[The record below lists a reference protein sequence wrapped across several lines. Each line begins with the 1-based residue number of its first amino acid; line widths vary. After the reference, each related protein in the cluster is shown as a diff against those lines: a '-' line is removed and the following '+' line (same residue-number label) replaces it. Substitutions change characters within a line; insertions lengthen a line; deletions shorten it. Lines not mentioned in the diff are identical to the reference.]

1 MRRGFSQIKINP
13 SLDQATGSLYLM
25 TMERKQ
31 FPEHKKGGYA
41 EVWHIAYP
49 AVLTMLSQTI
59 MTFVDAMMV
68 GRLGPTELAAVG
80 LSGTLTWG
88 LFSFFNG
95 LVNGV
100 NTFVA
105 QDYGARRFDYIG
117 RLTWQGV
124 YFSLIS
130 GVILIFISRYNFDL
144 MRLLGPEEDVQR
156 IGASYMGIRLW
167 GGVFTVL
174 YMCFSA
180 FLRGIGD
187 TRTPLKI
194 VIFINILNVA
204 GDYVLIFGKLGF
216 PMLGT
221 DGAAYATVGASAV
234 GALIFFAVF
243 VSKRSNEMF
252 STRSTWRM
260 RLDLM
265 RRLSRVGLPMG
276 LQWLLDMASF
286 IVFSALIGRIGTL
299 ELAASTTG
307 LRLMHLSFMPV
318 FGVSIAAT
326 TLVGQ
331 YIGSE
336 EIPHATRSGY
346 TAVKI
351 SMLYAG
357 LIALLFLVIPRHLV
371 MLINQDPEVV
381 KLGVMILRVAA
392 IFLLFDSMGIAANGC
407 LRGAG
412 DTRWAMIIGITYAWF
427 IFVPL
432 AYVGAMTLKGGAVGA
447 WAGATVYIIALGLT
461 YFLRFHRGK
470 WRSIKI

>member
-1 MRRGFSQIKINP
+1 
-13 SLDQATGSLYLM
+13 M
-25 TMERKQ
+25 TMDRKE

-49 AVLTMLSQTI
+49 AVLTMISHTI
-59 MTFVDAMMV
+59 MTFIDAIMV

-95 LVNGV
+95 VVNGV

-105 QDYGARRFDYIG
+105 QDYGAKRFDNIG
-117 RLTWQGV
+117 RVTWQGV
-124 YFSLIS
+124 YFALIS
-130 GVILIFISRYNFDL
+130 GGILIFVSRFNVEL
-144 MRLLGPEEDVQR
+144 MRLLGPAEDVQR
-156 IGASYMGIRLW
+156 IGASYLGIRLW
-167 GGVFTVL
+167 GGVFIVL

-194 VIFINILNVA
+194 VIFINVLNIV
-204 GDYVLIFGKLGF
+204 GDYALIFGKFGF
-216 PMLGT
+216 PELGT

-234 GALIFFAVF
+234 GALIFFLVF
-243 VSKRSNEMF
+243 VSRKSDMRFAARSG
-252 STRSTWRM
+252 WRV

-265 RRLSRVGLPMG
+265 ARLSRVGLPIG

-286 IVFSALIGRIGTL
+286 IVFTALIGRIGTL
-299 ELAASTTG
+299 QLAASTAG

-331 YIGSE
+331 YIGSKE
-336 EIPHATRSGY
+336 VPCATRAGY
-346 TAVKI
+346 TAIKL
-351 SMLYAG
+351 SMVYAG
-357 LIALLFLVIPRHLV
+357 LVALLFLAIPRQLV
-371 MLINQDPEVV
+371 MMISQDPEVV
-381 KLGVMILRVAA
+381 SLGGRILRVAA
-392 IFLLFDSMGIAANGC
+392 IFLLFDSMGIASNGC

-412 DTRWAMIIGITYAWF
+412 DTRWAMFIGVGFAWF

-432 AYVGAMTLKGGAVGA
+432 AYLGAIVLKGGAVGA
-447 WAGATVYIIALGLT
+447 WAGATGYIIALGLA
-461 YFLRFHRGK
+461 YFIRFRTGK
-470 WRSIKI
+470 WKNIKI

>member
-1 MRRGFSQIKINP
+1 MVM
-13 SLDQATGSLYLM
+13 D
-25 TMERKQ
+25 RKE

-49 AVLTMLSQTI
+49 AVLTMISHTV
-59 MTFVDAMMV
+59 MTFIDAMMV
-68 GRLGPTELAAVG
+68 GRLGPTQLAAVG

-105 QDYGARRFDYIG
+105 QDYGAKRFDNIG
-117 RLTWQGV
+117 RMTWQGV

-130 GVILIFISRYNFDL
+130 GVILVFISIYDSEL
-144 MRLLGPEEDVQR
+144 MRLLGPAEDVQR
-156 IGASYMGIRLW
+156 IGASYLGIRLW
-167 GGVFTVL
+167 GGVFIVL

-194 VIFINILNVA
+194 VIFINVLNVI
-204 GDYVLIFGKLGF
+204 GDYVLIFGKFGF
-216 PMLGT
+216 PRLET

-234 GALIFFAVF
+234 GAIIFFLVF
-243 VSKRSNEMF
+243 VSKKSDGRF
-252 STRSTWRM
+252 STRRTWRA
-260 RLDLM
+260 RSDLM
-265 RRLSRVGLPMG
+265 VRLSRVGLPIG

-286 IVFSALIGRIGTL
+286 IVFSALIGRIGTI
-299 ELAASTTG
+299 ELAASTVG

-331 YIGSE
+331 YIGSK
-336 EIPHATRSGY
+336 EIASATRSGH
-346 TAVKI
+346 TAVKM
-351 SMLYAG
+351 SMFYAG
-357 LIALLFLVIPRHLV
+357 AIALLFLAVPHELV
-371 MLINQDPEVV
+371 MLINQDPKVV
-381 KLGVMILRVAA
+381 SLGSAILRVAA
-392 IFLLFDSMGIAANGC
+392 IFLLFDSMGISSNGC

-412 DTRWAMIIGITYAWF
+412 DTRWAMFIGVSYAWF
-427 IFVPL
+427 VFLPL
-432 AYVGAMTLKGGAVGA
+432 AYVGAIALKGGAVGA

-461 YFLRFHRGK
+461 YFFRFRNGK
-470 WRSIKI
+470 WKSIKI

>member
-1 MRRGFSQIKINP
+1 MVM
-13 SLDQATGSLYLM
+13 D
-25 TMERKQ
+25 RKE

-49 AVLTMLSQTI
+49 AVLTMISHTV
-59 MTFVDAMMV
+59 MTFIDAMMV

-105 QDYGARRFDYIG
+105 QDYGAKRFDNIG
-117 RLTWQGV
+117 RMTWQGV

-130 GVILIFISRYNFDL
+130 GVILVFISIYDSEL
-144 MRLLGPEEDVQR
+144 MRLLGPAEDVQR
-156 IGASYMGIRLW
+156 IGASYLGIRLW
-167 GGVFTVL
+167 GGVFIVL

-194 VIFINILNVA
+194 VIFINVLNVI
-204 GDYVLIFGKLGF
+204 GDYVLIFGKFGF
-216 PMLGT
+216 PRLET

-234 GALIFFAVF
+234 GAIIFFLVF
-243 VSKRSNEMF
+243 VSRKSDGRF
-252 STRSTWRM
+252 STRRTWRA
-260 RLDLM
+260 RSDLM
-265 RRLSRVGLPMG
+265 VRLSRVGLPIG

-286 IVFSALIGRIGTL
+286 IVFSALIGRIGTI
-299 ELAASTTG
+299 ELAASTVG

-331 YIGSE
+331 YIGSK
-336 EIPHATRSGY
+336 EIASATRSGY
-346 TAVKI
+346 TAVKM
-351 SMLYAG
+351 SMFYAG
-357 LIALLFLVIPRHLV
+357 AIALLFLAVPHELV
-371 MLINQDPEVV
+371 MLINQDPKVV
-381 KLGVMILRVAA
+381 SLGSAILRVAA
-392 IFLLFDSMGIAANGC
+392 IFLLFDSMGISSNGC

-412 DTRWAMIIGITYAWF
+412 DTRWAMFIGVSYAWF
-427 IFVPL
+427 VFLPL
-432 AYVGAMTLKGGAVGA
+432 AYVGAIALKGGAVGA

-461 YFLRFHRGK
+461 YFFRFRNGK
-470 WRSIKI
+470 WKSIKI

>member
-1 MRRGFSQIKINP
+1 MVM
-13 SLDQATGSLYLM
+13 D
-25 TMERKQ
+25 RKE

-49 AVLTMLSQTI
+49 AVLTMISHTV
-59 MTFVDAMMV
+59 MTFIDAMMV

-105 QDYGARRFDYIG
+105 QDYGAKRFDNIG
-117 RLTWQGV
+117 RMTWQGV

-130 GVILIFISRYNFDL
+130 GVILVFISIYDSEL
-144 MRLLGPEEDVQR
+144 MRLLGPAEDVQR
-156 IGASYMGIRLW
+156 IGASYLGIRLW
-167 GGVFTVL
+167 GGVFIVL

-194 VIFINILNVA
+194 VIFINVLNVI
-204 GDYVLIFGKLGF
+204 GDYVLIFGKFGF
-216 PMLGT
+216 PRLET

-234 GALIFFAVF
+234 GAIIFFLVF
-243 VSKRSNEMF
+243 VSKKSDGRF
-252 STRSTWRM
+252 STRRTWRA
-260 RLDLM
+260 RSDLM
-265 RRLSRVGLPMG
+265 VRLSRVGLPIG

-286 IVFSALIGRIGTL
+286 IVFSALIGRIGTI
-299 ELAASTTG
+299 ELAASTVG

-331 YIGSE
+331 YIGSK
-336 EIPHATRSGY
+336 EIASATRSGY
-346 TAVKI
+346 TAVKM
-351 SMLYAG
+351 SMFYAG
-357 LIALLFLVIPRHLV
+357 AIALLFLAVPHELV
-371 MLINQDPEVV
+371 MLINQDPKVV
-381 KLGVMILRVAA
+381 SLGSAILRVAA
-392 IFLLFDSMGIAANGC
+392 IFLLFDSMGISSNGC

-412 DTRWAMIIGITYAWF
+412 DTRWAMFVGVSYAWF
-427 IFVPL
+427 VFLPL
-432 AYVGAMTLKGGAVGA
+432 AYVGAIALKGGAVGA

-461 YFLRFHRGK
+461 YFFRFRNGK
-470 WRSIKI
+470 WKSIKI

>member
-1 MRRGFSQIKINP
+1 MVM
-13 SLDQATGSLYLM
+13 D
-25 TMERKQ
+25 RKE

-49 AVLTMLSQTI
+49 AVLTMISNTV
-59 MTFVDAMMV
+59 MTFIDAMMV

-105 QDYGARRFDYIG
+105 QDYGAKRFVNIG
-117 RLTWQGV
+117 RMTWQGV

-130 GVILIFISRYNFDL
+130 GVILVFISTYNIEL
-144 MRLLGPEEDVQR
+144 MRLLGPAEDVQR
-156 IGASYMGIRLW
+156 IGASYLGIRLW
-167 GGVFTVL
+167 GGVFIVL

-194 VIFINILNVA
+194 VIFINVLNVI
-204 GDYVLIFGKLGF
+204 GDYVLIFGKFGF
-216 PMLGT
+216 PRLET

-234 GALIFFAVF
+234 GAIIFFLVF
-243 VSKRSNEMF
+243 VSRKSDSRF
-252 STRSTWRM
+252 STRSTWRAKS
-260 RLDLM
+260 DLM
-265 RRLSRVGLPMG
+265 VRLSRVGLPIG

-299 ELAASTTG
+299 ELAASTVG

-331 YIGSE
+331 YIGSKE
-336 EIPHATRSGY
+336 TPFATRSGY
-346 TAVKI
+346 TAVKM
-351 SMLYAG
+351 SMFYAG
-357 LIALLFLVIPRHLV
+357 TIAVLFLVIPSELV

-381 KLGVMILRVAA
+381 GLGSAILRVAA
-392 IFLLFDSMGIAANGC
+392 IFLLFDSMGISSNGC

-412 DTRWAMIIGITYAWF
+412 DTRWAMFIGVSYAWLVF
-427 IFVPL
+427 LPL
-432 AYVGAMTLKGGAVGA
+432 AYVGAIALKGGAVGA

-461 YFLRFHRGK
+461 YFFRFRNGK
-470 WRSIKI
+470 WKSIKI

>member
-1 MRRGFSQIKINP
+1 MVM
-13 SLDQATGSLYLM
+13 D
-25 TMERKQ
+25 RKE

-49 AVLTMLSQTI
+49 AVLTMISHTV
-59 MTFVDAMMV
+59 MTFIDAMMV

-105 QDYGARRFDYIG
+105 QDYGAKRFDNIG
-117 RLTWQGV
+117 RMTWQGV

-130 GVILIFISRYNFDL
+130 GVILVFISIYDSEL
-144 MRLLGPEEDVQR
+144 MRLLGPAEDVQR
-156 IGASYMGIRLW
+156 IGASYLGIRLW
-167 GGVFTVL
+167 GGVFIVL

-194 VIFINILNVA
+194 VIFINVLNVI
-204 GDYVLIFGKLGF
+204 GDYVLIFGKFGF
-216 PMLGT
+216 PRLET

-234 GALIFFAVF
+234 GAIIFFLVF
-243 VSKRSNEMF
+243 VSKKSDGRF
-252 STRSTWRM
+252 STRRTWRA
-260 RLDLM
+260 RSDLM
-265 RRLSRVGLPMG
+265 VRLSRVGLPIG

-286 IVFSALIGRIGTL
+286 IVFSALIGRIGTI
-299 ELAASTTG
+299 ELAASTVG

-331 YIGSE
+331 YIGSK
-336 EIPHATRSGY
+336 EIASATRSGH
-346 TAVKI
+346 TAVKM
-351 SMLYAG
+351 SMFYAG
-357 LIALLFLVIPRHLV
+357 AIALLFLAVPHELV
-371 MLINQDPEVV
+371 MLINQDPKVV
-381 KLGVMILRVAA
+381 SLGSAILRVAA
-392 IFLLFDSMGIAANGC
+392 IFLLFDSMGISSNGC

-412 DTRWAMIIGITYAWF
+412 DTRWAMFVGVSYAWF
-427 IFVPL
+427 VFLPL
-432 AYVGAMTLKGGAVGA
+432 AYVGAIALKGGAVGA

-461 YFLRFHRGK
+461 YFFRFRNGK
-470 WRSIKI
+470 WKSIKI

>member
-1 MRRGFSQIKINP
+1 
-13 SLDQATGSLYLM
+13 M

-31 FPEHKKGGYA
+31 FPEHKRGGYA
-41 EVWHIAYP
+41 EVWYIAYP
-49 AVLTMLSQTI
+49 AVLTMLSHTI
-59 MTFVDAMMV
+59 MTFIDAMMV

-95 LVNGV
+95 VVNGV

-105 QDYGARRFDYIG
+105 QHYGGGRFGDIG
-117 RLTWQGV
+117 KVTWQGV
-124 YFSLIS
+124 YFALVS
-130 GVILIFISRYNFDL
+130 GAILILLSRYNVGL
-144 MRLLGPEEDVQR
+144 MRLLGPAEDVQR
-156 IGASYMGIRLW
+156 IGASYLGIRLW
-167 GGVFTVL
+167 GGVFIVL

-194 VIFINILNVA
+194 VIFINVLNVI
-204 GDYVLIFGKLGF
+204 GDYGLIFGKFGL
-216 PMLGT
+216 PRLET

-234 GALIFFAVF
+234 GAFIFFAVF
-243 VSKRSNEMF
+243 LSKKSSGMF
-252 STRSTWRM
+252 STRATWRPVPA
-260 RLDLM
+260 LM
-265 RRLSRVGLPMG
+265 GRLSRVGLPIG

-286 IVFSALIGRIGTL
+286 IVFSALIGRIGTV
-299 ELAASTTG
+299 ELAASTAG

-336 EIPHATRSGY
+336 EIPHAARSGY
-346 TAVKI
+346 TAIKM
-351 SMLYAG
+351 SMAYAG
-357 LIALLFLVIPRHLV
+357 AVAILFLAVPDRLV
-371 MLINQDPEVV
+371 MMINQDPEVV
-381 KLGVMILRVAA
+381 RLGATILRVAA
-392 IFLLFDSMGIAANGC
+392 IFLLFDSMGIASNGC

-412 DTRWAMIIGITYAWF
+412 DTRWAMFIGVGYAWF

-432 AYVGAMTLKGGAVGA
+432 AYVAAMTLKGGAVGA
-447 WAGATVYIIALGLT
+447 WVGATVYIIALGLT
-461 YFLRFHRGK
+461 YFLRFRNGK
-470 WRSIKI
+470 WKSIKI

>member
-1 MRRGFSQIKINP
+1 
-13 SLDQATGSLYLM
+13 M
-25 TMERKQ
+25 TMERREY
-31 FPEHKKGGYA
+31 PEHKKGGYA

-49 AVLTMLSQTI
+49 AVLTMISLTV
-59 MTFVDAMMV
+59 MTFVDAIMV

-95 LVNGV
+95 VVNGV

-105 QDYGARRFDYIG
+105 QDYGARRFDNIG
-117 RLTWQGV
+117 RMTWQGV
-124 YFSLIS
+124 YFALIS
-130 GVILIFISRYNFDL
+130 GAILVFLSRYNVGL
-144 MRLLGPEEDVQR
+144 MRLLGPADNVQR
-156 IGASYMGIRLW
+156 IGASYLGIRLW
-167 GGVFTVL
+167 GGVFTIL

-194 VIFINILNVA
+194 VIFTNVLNIV

-216 PMLGT
+216 PRLET

-234 GALIFFAVF
+234 GALMFFLVF
-243 VSKRSNEMF
+243 LSKRSNSMF
-252 STRSTWRM
+252 STRRTWRA
-260 RLDLM
+260 RPDLM
-265 RRLSRVGLPMG
+265 GRLSRVGLPIG

-286 IVFSALIGRIGTL
+286 IVFSALIGRIGTV
-299 ELAASTTG
+299 ELAASTAG

-336 EIPHATRSGY
+336 EVPHATRSGY
-346 TAVKI
+346 TAIKM

-357 LIALLFLVIPRHLV
+357 LVALLFLILPRQLV
-371 MLINQDPEVV
+371 MLINQDPVVV
-381 KLGVMILRVAA
+381 KLGSRILRVAA
-392 IFLLFDSMGIAANGC
+392 IFLLFDSMGIASNGC

-412 DTRWAMIIGITYAWF
+412 DTRWAMFIGVGYAWF
-427 IFVPL
+427 VFVPL
-432 AYVGAMTLKGGAVGA
+432 AYVGAMVLKGGAVGA

-461 YFLRFHRGK
+461 YFLRFRTGK

>member
-1 MRRGFSQIKINP
+1 
-13 SLDQATGSLYLM
+13 M
-25 TMERKQ
+25 TMERKE

-49 AVLTMLSQTI
+49 AVLTMISHTV
-59 MTFVDAMMV
+59 MTFIDAMMV

-95 LVNGV
+95 VVNGV

-105 QDYGARRFDYIG
+105 QDYGAKRFDNIG
-117 RLTWQGV
+117 RVTWQGT
-124 YFSLIS
+124 YFALIS
-130 GVILIFISRYNFDL
+130 GIILILLSRFNVDL
-144 MRLLGPEEDVQR
+144 MRLLGPADDVQR
-156 IGASYMGIRLW
+156 IGASYLGIRLW
-167 GGVFTVL
+167 GGVFIVM

-194 VIFINILNVA
+194 VIFINVLNVV
-204 GDYVLIFGKLGF
+204 GDYVLIFGKFGF
-216 PMLGT
+216 PELGT
-221 DGAAYATVGASAV
+221 DGAAYATVGASGV
-234 GALIFFAVF
+234 GALIFFVVF
-243 VSKRSNEMF
+243 LSRKSDRMF
-252 STRSTWRM
+252 STRRSWPV

-265 RRLSRVGLPMG
+265 ARLSRVGLPIG

-286 IVFSALIGRIGTL
+286 IVFTALIGRIGTF
-299 ELAASTTG
+299 ELAASTAG

-331 YIGSE
+331 YIGSKD
-336 EIPHATRSGY
+336 IPFATRSGY
-346 TAVKI
+346 TAIKM

-357 LIALLFLVIPRHLV
+357 LIALLFLVIPRQLV
-371 MLINQDPEVV
+371 MMINQDPEVV
-381 KLGVMILRVAA
+381 DLGGRILRVAA
-392 IFLLFDSMGIAANGC
+392 IFLLFDSIGIASNGC

-412 DTRWAMIIGITYAWF
+412 DTRWAMFIGVSFAWF
-427 IFVPL
+427 IFVPM
-432 AYVGAMTLKGGAVGA
+432 AYLGAIALKGGAVGA
-447 WAGATVYIIALGLT
+447 WAGATVYIISLGLT
-461 YFLRFHRGK
+461 YFIRFRNGK
-470 WRSIKI
+470 WKSIKI

>member
-1 MRRGFSQIKINP
+1 
-13 SLDQATGSLYLM
+13 M
-25 TMERKQ
+25 TLERKV

-49 AVLTMLSQTI
+49 AVLTMISHTV
-59 MTFVDAMMV
+59 MTFIDAIMV

-95 LVNGV
+95 VVNGV

-105 QDYGARRFDYIG
+105 QDYGAERFDDIG
-117 RLTWQGV
+117 RVTWQGV
-124 YFSLIS
+124 YFALIS
-130 GVILIFISRYNFDL
+130 GVILVFMSRFDVDL
-144 MRLLGPEEDVQR
+144 MRLLGPAEDVQR
-156 IGASYMGIRLW
+156 IGASYLGIRLW
-167 GGVFTVL
+167 GGFFIVL

-194 VIFINILNVA
+194 VIFINVLNVA

-216 PMLGT
+216 PRLGT

-234 GALIFFAVF
+234 GALIFFLVF
-243 VSKRSNEMF
+243 LSRKSDRMF
-252 STRSTWRM
+252 STRSSWRV

-265 RRLSRVGLPMG
+265 GRLSRVGLPIG

-286 IVFSALIGRIGTL
+286 IVFTALIGRIGTM
-299 ELAASTTG
+299 ELAASTAG

-331 YIGSE
+331 YIGSK
-336 EIPHATRSGY
+336 EISFATRSGY
-346 TAVKI
+346 TAIKM

-371 MLINQDPEVV
+371 MMINQDPEVV
-381 KLGVMILRVAA
+381 RLGANILRVAA
-392 IFLLFDSMGIAANGC
+392 IFLLFDSMGIASNGC

-412 DTRWAMIIGITYAWF
+412 DTRWAMFIGVGYAWF

-432 AYVGAMTLKGGAVGA
+432 AYLGAMVLEGGAVGA
-447 WAGATVYIIALGLT
+447 WGGATVYIIALGLT
-461 YFLRFHRGK
+461 YFIRFRNGK
-470 WRSIKI
+470 WKSIKI

>member
-1 MRRGFSQIKINP
+1 MVM
-13 SLDQATGSLYLM
+13 D
-25 TMERKQ
+25 RKE

-49 AVLTMLSQTI
+49 AVLTMISHTV
-59 MTFVDAMMV
+59 MTFIDAMMV
-68 GRLGPTELAAVG
+68 GRLGPTQLAAVG

-105 QDYGARRFDYIG
+105 QDYGAKRFDNIG
-117 RLTWQGV
+117 RMTWQGV

-130 GVILIFISRYNFDL
+130 GVILVFISIYDSEL
-144 MRLLGPEEDVQR
+144 MRLLGPAEDVQR
-156 IGASYMGIRLW
+156 IGASYLGIRLW
-167 GGVFTVL
+167 GGVFIVL

-194 VIFINILNVA
+194 VIFINVLNII
-204 GDYVLIFGKLGF
+204 GDYVLIFGKFGF
-216 PMLGT
+216 PRLET

-234 GALIFFAVF
+234 GAIIFFLVF
-243 VSKRSNEMF
+243 VSRKSDGRF
-252 STRSTWRM
+252 STRRTWRA
-260 RLDLM
+260 RPDLM
-265 RRLSRVGLPMG
+265 VRLSRVGLPIG

-286 IVFSALIGRIGTL
+286 IVFSALIGRIGTI
-299 ELAASTTG
+299 ELAASTVG

-331 YIGSE
+331 YIGSK
-336 EIPHATRSGY
+336 EIASASRSGY
-346 TAVKI
+346 TAVKMSI
-351 SMLYAG
+351 FYAG
-357 LIALLFLVIPRHLV
+357 AIALLFLAVPHELV
-371 MLINQDPEVV
+371 MLINQDPKVV
-381 KLGVMILRVAA
+381 SLGSAILRVAA
-392 IFLLFDSMGIAANGC
+392 IFLLFDSMGISSNGC

-412 DTRWAMIIGITYAWF
+412 DTRWAMFIGVSYAWF
-427 IFVPL
+427 VFLPL
-432 AYVGAMTLKGGAVGA
+432 AYVGAIALKGGAVGA

-461 YFLRFHRGK
+461 YFFRFRNGK
-470 WRSIKI
+470 WKSIKI

>member
-1 MRRGFSQIKINP
+1 
-13 SLDQATGSLYLM
+13 M
-25 TMERKQ
+25 TMEKKQ
-31 FPEHKKGGYA
+31 FPEYKKGGYA

-49 AVLTMLSQTI
+49 AVLTMISHTV
-59 MTFVDAMMV
+59 MTFIDAMMV

-95 LVNGV
+95 VVNGV

-105 QDYGARRFDYIG
+105 QDYGAKRFDNIG
-117 RLTWQGV
+117 QVTWQGV
-124 YFSLIS
+124 YFAVIS
-130 GVILIFISRYNFDL
+130 GAILIFLSRFNIEL
-144 MRLLGPEEDVQR
+144 MRLLGPAEDVQR
-156 IGASYMGIRLW
+156 IGASYLGIRLW
-167 GGVFTVL
+167 GGVFIVL

-194 VIFINILNVA
+194 VIFINVLNVL
-204 GDYVLIFGKLGF
+204 GDYVLIFGKFGF
-216 PMLGT
+216 PRLGT

-234 GALIFFAVF
+234 GALIFFLVF
-243 VSKRSNEMF
+243 LSKRSNGMF
-252 STRSTWRM
+252 STRSTWRI
-260 RLDLM
+260 RFDLM
-265 RRLSRVGLPMG
+265 ARLSRVGLPIG

-286 IVFSALIGRIGTL
+286 IVFTALIGRIGTM
-299 ELAASTTG
+299 ELAASTAG

-336 EIPHATRSGY
+336 EVPHATRSGY
-346 TAVKI
+346 TAIKM

-357 LIALLFLVIPRHLV
+357 LIALLFLILPSQLV

-381 KLGVMILRVAA
+381 RLGSKILRVAA
-392 IFLLFDSMGIAANGC
+392 IFLLFDSMGIASNGC

-412 DTRWAMIIGITYAWF
+412 DTRWAMFVGVSYAWF

-432 AYVGAMTLKGGAVGA
+432 AYLGAIALKGGAVGA

-461 YFLRFHRGK
+461 YFLRFRTGK
-470 WRSIKI
+470 WKSIKI

>member
-1 MRRGFSQIKINP
+1 
-13 SLDQATGSLYLM
+13 M

-31 FPEHKKGGYA
+31 YPEHKKGGYA

-49 AVLTMLSQTI
+49 AVLTMVSQTV
-59 MTFVDAMMV
+59 MTFVDTMMV

-105 QDYGARRFDYIG
+105 QNYGARRFDDIG
-117 RLTWQGV
+117 RVTWQGV
-124 YFSLIS
+124 YFALVS
-130 GVILIFISRYNFDL
+130 GVILIFLSRYNVEL
-144 MRLLGPEEDVQR
+144 MRLLGPADDVQR
-156 IGASYMGIRLW
+156 IGSSYLGIRMW
-167 GGVFTVL
+167 GGVFIVL

-180 FLRGIGD
+180 YLRGIGD

-194 VIFINILNVA
+194 VIFINLLNVA

-216 PMLGT
+216 PRLGT
-221 DGAAYATVGASAV
+221 DGAAYATVGASGV
-234 GALIFFAVF
+234 GALIFLLVF
-243 VSKRSNEMF
+243 LSRKSNEMF
-252 STRSTWRM
+252 STRSTWRV

-265 RRLSRVGLPMG
+265 DRLSRVGLPMG

-299 ELAASTTG
+299 ELAASTAG

-336 EIPHATRSGY
+336 EIPRATRSGY
-346 TAVKI
+346 TAIKM

-357 LIALLFLVIPRHLV
+357 LIALLFLIIPRQLV

-392 IFLLFDSMGIAANGC
+392 IFLLFDSMGIAANGS

-412 DTRWAMIIGITYAWF
+412 DTRWAMIIGVGYAWF

-432 AYVGAMTLKGGAVGA
+432 AYIGAIALKGGAVGA
-447 WAGATVYIIALGLT
+447 WGGATVYIIALGLT
-461 YFLRFHRGK
+461 YFLRFRTGK

>member
-1 MRRGFSQIKINP
+1 MS
-13 SLDQATGSLYLM
+13 
-25 TMERKQ
+25 MERKV

-105 QDYGARRFDYIG
+105 QDYGARRFDNIG
-117 RLTWQGV
+117 RFTWQGI
-124 YFSLIS
+124 YFAVVS
-130 GVILIFISRYNFDL
+130 GIILVLLSRYNVEL

-156 IGASYMGIRLW
+156 IGSSYLGIRLW
-167 GGVFTVL
+167 GGIFLVL

-194 VIFINILNVA
+194 VIFINVLNII
-204 GDYVLIFGKLGF
+204 GDYVLIFGKFGF
-216 PMLGT
+216 PAYGT
-221 DGAAYATVGASAV
+221 DGAAYATVGASGV
-234 GALIFFAVF
+234 GALLFFLVF
-243 VSKRSNEMF
+243 LSRKSHEMF
-252 STRSTWRM
+252 STRNTWRL

-265 RRLSRVGLPMG
+265 GRLSRVGLPMG

-299 ELAASTTG
+299 ELAASTAG

-336 EIPHATRSGY
+336 ETPRATRSGY
-346 TAVKI
+346 TAIKM

-357 LIALLFLVIPRHLV
+357 FMALLFLVIPHHLV
-371 MLINQDPEVV
+371 MLINKDPEVV
-381 KLGVMILRVAA
+381 KLGSMILRVAA

-412 DTRWAMIIGITYAWF
+412 DTRWAMIIGVSYAWF

-447 WAGATVYIIALGLT
+447 WAGATVYIIAIGLT